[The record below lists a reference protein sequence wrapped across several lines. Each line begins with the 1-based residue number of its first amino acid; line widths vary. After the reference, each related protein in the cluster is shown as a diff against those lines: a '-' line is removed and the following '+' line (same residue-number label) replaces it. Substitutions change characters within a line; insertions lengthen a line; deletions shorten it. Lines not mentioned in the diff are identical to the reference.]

1 MEVKMSRIN
10 IRVDDNLKEQA
21 SEVYKEL
28 GLDLTTAITIFLK
41 QSVREQAIPFR
52 PTLENPDSIQA
63 RKDVDNGNLVSFKSL
78 DELWEDLNEN

>member
-1 MEVKMSRIN
+1 MSRIN
-10 IRVDDNLKEQA
+10 MRVDDNLKEQA
-21 SEVYKEL
+21 NEVYKAL
-28 GLDLTTAITIFLK
+28 GMDLTTAITIFLK

-63 RKDVDNGNLVSFKSL
+63 RKDVENGNLVSFNSL